1 MNRPR
6 GPLSDDLQRVLGMA
20 YNLYHRGLSKDA
32 ERLREVS
39 GQLAPWGVAL
49 SDFKKFRIGYSPPS
63 ADLLS
68 GYYAGHFARY
78 PAVRERFERLGL
90 IREGRDTLSGC
101 ATFPVLGEQA
111 RPEGLIGL
119 EMGGGWGQAT
129 LPGQP
134 AHEWLFGLERA
145 ACGVRDY
152 ALAIVAPGVLS
163 FFSLYSILSAIGLEV
178 AVGLAAPSLEG
189 AALGRLLALGAEEV
203 FLLGAGGEGLEAACA
218 AQEAA
223 LHRLAP
229 VTGQE
234 EALSRLEEI
243 AAATRQGH
251 VRWMLRQAV
260 AACREWAAK
269 VKREGEG

>member
-1 MNRPR
+1 
-6 GPLSDDLQRVLGMA
+6 MA

-39 GQLAPWGVAL
+39 GQLAPFGVAL

-68 GYYAGHFARY
+68 GYYAAHFARY

-101 ATFPVLGEQA
+101 ATFPVLDERA
-111 RPEGLIGL
+111 RPEGLIGAAP
-119 EMGGGWGQAT
+119 EGGAT
-129 LPGQP
+129 QQTPPGQP
-134 AHEWLFGLERA
+134 AEAWLFGLEKA
-145 ACGVRDY
+145 ACGVRDH

-178 AVGLAAPSLEG
+178 AVGLAAPALEE
-189 AALGRLLALGAEEV
+189 AALRRLLALGAEEV
-203 FLLGAGGEGLEAACA
+203 FLLAAGGEGLEAACA
-218 AQEAA
+218 AHEAA

-234 EALSRLEEI
+234 EALARLEEI
-243 AAATRQGH
+243 AAVTRKVQ